1 MSPMSDDP
9 VSAAGDDPDLKA
21 TSEGVGTTTRESG
34 ILGNMVERGGYLFA
48 AGIVAAAIILLIEV
62 FLRYVLNNPTLWVHE
77 TSVFLC
83 GIAFIYGGLY
93 CASRDSH
100 IRVVLIYD
108 SLGPRWRRIF
118 DIAIYFVSAV
128 AALFFAWASWLMVE
142 RAFWAPD
149 GRFRMEGTGSAWNPP
164 TPALMKGFLFVIMIV
179 LAVQFVVLAV
189 NHMRRVRKPSS
200 GNR

>member
-1 MSPMSDDP
+1 MSNDP
-9 VSAAGDDPDLKA
+9 VSAGGDDPDLKA

-34 ILGNMVERGGYLFA
+34 ILGDMVERGGYLFA
-48 AGIVAAAIILLIEV
+48 AGIVLAALILLLEV
-62 FLRYVLNNPTLWVHE
+62 FLRYVFNNPTLWVHE
-77 TSVFLC
+77 TSIFLC

-108 SLGPRWRRIF
+108 SLSPRWRRIF
-118 DIAIYFVSAV
+118 DIAIYVVSAV
-128 AALFFAWASWLMVE
+128 AALFFAWASWTMVE

-164 TPALMKGFLFVIMIV
+164 TPALMKGFLFIIMIV
-179 LAVQFVVLAV
+179 LAVQFVILAV
-189 NHMRRVRKPSS
+189 NHMRRARQTSSRKV
-200 GNR
+200 